1 MYESSHLDVSNR
13 SLSAKKCIRTRPIM
27 IVTTIT
33 GSFRALLVLSHD
45 FSVDLDSFGKRRTAR
60 Q

>member
-1 MYESSHLDVSNR
+1 
-13 SLSAKKCIRTRPIM
+13 M